1 MNFGETS
8 LFRGTDCGAEAI
20 SPHLGIH
27 PPAQFVIVDEQRK
40 GTPSFEMIL
49 SADGSVIHFGRPRC
63 G

>member
-27 PPAQFVIVDEQRK
+27 PPAQFVIVDEQR
-40 GTPSFEMIL
+40 
-49 SADGSVIHFGRPRC
+49 
-63 G
+63 